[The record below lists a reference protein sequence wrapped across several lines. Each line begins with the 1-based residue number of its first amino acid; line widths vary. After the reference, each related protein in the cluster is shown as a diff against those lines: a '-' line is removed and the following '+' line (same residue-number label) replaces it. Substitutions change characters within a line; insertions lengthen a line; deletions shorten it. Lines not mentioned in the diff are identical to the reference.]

1 MQIKNPDTGAVIDTF
16 TVDDVNKGAW
26 VEFRHDIMVTSDGS
40 RGSEIQCLVKE
51 LGYSS
56 PFSLIGW
63 NNDADKNKWV
73 ADR

>member
-1 MQIKNPDTGAVIDTF
+1 
-16 TVDDVNKGAW
+16 
-26 VEFRHDIMVTSDGS
+26 MVTSDGS

-51 LGYSS
+51 LEYST
-56 PFSLIGW
+56 PYSLVGW